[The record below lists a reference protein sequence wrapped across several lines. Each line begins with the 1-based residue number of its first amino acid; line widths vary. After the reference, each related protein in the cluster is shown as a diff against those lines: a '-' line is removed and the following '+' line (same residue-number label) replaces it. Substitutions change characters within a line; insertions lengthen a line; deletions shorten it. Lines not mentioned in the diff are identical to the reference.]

1 MLSAKEELSIYLLH
15 FRKEGAINIHLQDDK
30 IESLVFSNIT
40 RKLWIKGGWDGVH
53 R

>member
-30 IESLVFSNIT
+30 IESNIT